1 MVHVNRRILKHDE
14 RLVIL
19 LTFDAEASIPGLP
32 SPPVVI
38 KVTRHVDRAFSVVAV
53 DLAIPGRLETF

>member
-1 MVHVNRRILKHDE
+1 MVHVNQKILKHDE

-19 LTFDAEASIPGLP
+19 LTFDAQASIPGLP

-38 KVTRHVDRAFSVVAV
+38 KVMCHVDRAFSVVAV
-53 DLAIPGRLETF
+53 DLGIPG